1 MKNLL
6 EIISSSPLF
15 QPLPQEALEELA
27 RSAVRKTY
35 QANEII
41 VHQEDVWPYLFLL
54 TQGEIDAVKESAG
67 GRSFVATTFAPGDI
81 FWGLAFFIE
90 NAPMPVAFHASANS
104 EFHRWSR
111 EQLVPIIQS
120 NGEIA
125 WNLCNIM
132 ISRMQL
138 VSEIVDELAFLPVM
152 GRLAGLLLEVFGEA
166 KDEFV
171 ARTLTL
177 DDMAARIG
185 TTREVVCRHLYKFA
199 EKGAIEIR
207 RTELRINDRSFLE
220 HQASRD

>member
-1 MKNLL
+1 M
-6 EIISSSPLF
+6 ISSSPIF
-15 QPLPQEALEELA
+15 QPLSKETMEEMA
-27 RSAVRKTY
+27 KSAIKKTY
-35 QANEII
+35 QAGEII

-54 TQGEIDAVKESAG
+54 AKGEINAVKESAG
-67 GRSFVATTFAPGDI
+67 GRSFVATTLKPGDI

-90 NAPMPVAFHASANS
+90 NAPMPVAFHASADS
-104 EFHRWSR
+104 EIYLWSR
-111 EQLVPIIQS
+111 EKLVPVIQS
-120 NGEIA
+120 NGEVA
-125 WNLCNIM
+125 WNLSTIM

-138 VSEIVDELAFLPVM
+138 ASEIVDELAFLPVM

-166 KDEFV
+166 QDEFV
-171 ARTLTL
+171 ARDLTL